1 MDWERI
7 KTRLIDQTMAGIAML
22 AVGWLLGTSETAA
35 LKNRQN
41 EIKTMVERHEH
52 MLVARRQFMNDSTG
66 RVEFLCNYNAE
77 CRARFQPMQT
87 PE

>member
-35 LKNRQN
+35 LKNRQT
-41 EIKTMVERHEH
+41 EMQTMVDRHERQLG
-52 MLVARRQFMNDSTG
+52 MRRQFINDATS
-66 RVEFLCNYNAE
+66 RIEYLCNKDAE
-77 CRARFQPMQT
+77 CRARFQPMQP